1 VRFYEIKVYYF
12 DPLLQILVEVPCRS
26 VAMSR
31 RPDAGTTM
39 AIEPREP
46 FEGSPLGLAWQCYVR
61 IGTAPG
67 TGVKKWI
74 FKGGISREATTSREV
89 GQRAMRITCHDR
101 LATFSDQAPL
111 ERVHHKDTN
120 LEDELQYL
128 VETVGFSHLEYG
140 MPEILIPRIDYV
152 PPSSYWDSLSP
163 YLGPFEPL
171 VFGDASGDDSAL
183 TIFPTLIGLNSSNI
197 ATFEVELSD
206 IQDYSFDYNQYEI
219 ENQTKLI
226 IHRKRGEKNTGT
238 ATGVQERRV
247 PRSANGDGSSSENW
261 ERYVEVDESGGLGED
276 EPGVSVEKHEVI
288 VGHGYMHWSSQGL
301 PIRKDVSET
310 EYEENYTLP
319 VRQTRTISGRVNLP
333 IVGQV
338 YREEAFEEVT
348 DTTWI
353 PWDADDDH
361 PYTWT
366 MTKQRTERS
375 GYYLVNEK
383 VPIDVATAN
392 NSVDTTTDSSQT
404 YARGLHTV
412 IETVYQAIA
421 GDSMVMQKTTT
432 YNTLYTPARVIGD
445 PEVSFVGRNTIT
457 LSARPK
463 TWRITGNVED
473 FAPRREQTFDG
484 TLFGYDLSVR
494 IINARHARAGYGF
507 FNGTIKLKTPNLE
520 EPALGQILR
529 IVDLTDPIL
538 PAHSLIVG
546 IDFQASAL
554 SNDGRQEFSVGQ
566 KLLVRSLP

>member
-1 VRFYEIKVYYF
+1 
-12 DPLLQILVEVPCRS
+12 
-26 VAMSR
+26 
-31 RPDAGTTM
+31 
-39 AIEPREP
+39 
-46 FEGSPLGLAWQCYVR
+46 
-61 IGTAPG
+61 
-67 TGVKKWI
+67 
-74 FKGGISREATTSREV
+74 
-89 GQRAMRITCHDR
+89 
-101 LATFSDQAPL
+101 
-111 ERVHHKDTN
+111 
-120 LEDELQYL
+120 
-128 VETVGFSHLEYG
+128 
-140 MPEILIPRIDYV
+140 
-152 PPSSYWDSLSP
+152 
-163 YLGPFEPL
+163 
-171 VFGDASGDDSAL
+171 
-183 TIFPTLIGLNSSNI
+183 
-197 ATFEVELSD
+197 
-206 IQDYSFDYNQYEI
+206 
-219 ENQTKLI
+219 
-226 IHRKRGEKNTGT
+226 
-238 ATGVQERRV
+238 
-247 PRSANGDGSSSENW
+247 
-261 ERYVEVDESGGLGED
+261 
-276 EPGVSVEKHEVI
+276 
-288 VGHGYMHWSSQGL
+288 
-301 PIRKDVSET
+301 
-310 EYEENYTLP
+310 
-319 VRQTRTISGRVNLP
+319 
-333 IVGQV
+333 VGQV

-529 IVDLTDPIL
+529 IIDLTDPIL